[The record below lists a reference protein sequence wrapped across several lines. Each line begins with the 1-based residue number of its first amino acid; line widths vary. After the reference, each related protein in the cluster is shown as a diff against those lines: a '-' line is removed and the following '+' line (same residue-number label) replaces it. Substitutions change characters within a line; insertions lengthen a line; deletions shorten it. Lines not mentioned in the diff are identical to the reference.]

1 MNARQKVIIDCD
13 PGIDDSLALLL
24 AVNSPELEILGIT
37 IVSGNVPA
45 EIGAQNALKV
55 LDFASRLDIPVYVG
69 ATKPLKRTYVSAQ
82 DTHGQDGLGESQLPL
97 VTKVKVQPDA
107 IEFIEQTLAQN
118 KQVVILAIGPLTN
131 LALALKAQPAVWHN
145 CQAIVSMGGNFRS
158 HGNCS
163 PVAEYNYWCDPD
175 AAAYVFD
182 HTPVSI
188 KMVGLDVTRKIVLTP
203 NILEY
208 IWQKNRRVGNFIKK
222 ITRFYFDFHWQQ
234 EKVIG
239 CVIND
244 PLAVAF
250 LLEPTLCQGFEAR
263 VKVVTNGLA
272 IGQSMVDIQG
282 FWQETSNALVLTEV
296 NVQKF
301 MHMFLQRIIRAK
313 DPELTEVLNQ
323 VMCKG
328 DETNV
333 N

>member
-1 MNARQKVIIDCD
+1 MNAKQKVIIDCD

-24 AVNSPELEILGIT
+24 AINSPELEILGIT

-55 LDFASRLDIPVYVG
+55 LEFTGRLDIPVYIG
-69 ATKPLKRTYVSAQ
+69 AAKPLKRTYVSAQ

-97 VTKVKVQPDA
+97 VTKTTVQPDA
-107 IEFIEQTLAQN
+107 VGFIEQTLAQN
-118 KQVVILAIGPLTN
+118 RQVVILAIGPLTN
-131 LALALKAQPAVWHN
+131 LALALKARQTVWHN
-145 CQAIVSMGGNFRS
+145 CQAIISMGGNFRS

-182 HTPVSI
+182 HTPVPI
-188 KMVGLDVTRKIVLTP
+188 KMVDLDVTRKIVLTP

-208 IWQKNRRVGNFIKK
+208 IWQKNQRIGNFIKK

-263 VKVVTNGLA
+263 VKIVTDGLA
-272 IGQSMVDIQG
+272 ISQSMVDVQG

-296 NVQKF
+296 DGQNF
-301 MHMFLQRIIRAK
+301 MHMFLQRIIQAK
-313 DPELTEVLNQ
+313 DPELTEVLDQ
-323 VMCKG
+323 IM
-328 DETNV
+328 
-333 N
+333 

>member
-1 MNARQKVIIDCD
+1 MNAKQKVIIDCD

-24 AVNSPELEILGIT
+24 AINSPELEILGIT

-55 LDFASRLDIPVYVG
+55 LEFAGRLDIPVYIG
-69 ATKPLKRTYVSAQ
+69 AAKPLKRTYVSAQ
-82 DTHGQDGLGESQLPL
+82 DTHGQDGLGESQLQL
-97 VTKVKVQPDA
+97 VSKAMVQPDA
-107 IEFIEQTLAQN
+107 VGFIEQTLAQN
-118 KQVVILAIGPLTN
+118 QQVVILAIGPLTN
-131 LALALKAQPAVWHN
+131 LALALKAQLTVWHN
-145 CQAIVSMGGNFRS
+145 CQAIISMGGNFRS

-182 HTPVSI
+182 HTPVPI
-188 KMVGLDVTRKIVLTP
+188 KMVDLDVTRKIVLTP

-208 IWQKNRRVGNFIKK
+208 IWQKNQRIGNFIKK

-263 VKVVTNGLA
+263 VKIVTDGLA
-272 IGQSMVDIQG
+272 IGQSMVDVQG

-296 NVQKF
+296 DVQNF
-301 MHMFLQRIIRAK
+301 MHMFLQRIIQAK
-313 DPELTEVLNQ
+313 DPELTEVLDQ
-323 VMCKG
+323 IM
-328 DETNV
+328 
-333 N
+333 